1 MRSSPRASIV
11 VLRFVSILFL
21 LAALLLTVFQL
32 VSFSRVRSTFPS
44 DMTIGEIPVAGLT
57 QQQAAERLRQA
68 YSVAVEIRYGDGII
82 QAKPAV
88 LGFEL
93 ELEAM
98 IAAADQQRVGQ
109 SFWSEF
115 WDFLWSRSSQGG
127 AVPLRYTLAED
138 RLRSYLKTEVAAR
151 YDQPPTASVPVAGS
165 TNFKPG
171 QAGTVLDIDRA
182 VILITDALKSPT
194 SRVVNLTFYKVNPAK
209 PSFQNLQIL
218 LKQIIDVARFDGV
231 IELYLLDLQNNQELH
246 FAILQGKS
254 LPVDITFTA
263 SSTIKIPIMVSVFRR
278 LGNNPPKQAMDL
290 MTSMIEVS
298 INEATDALMQTYI
311 EKTTG
316 PLEVTKDIQALG
328 YKNTFLAGYFF
339 EGAPLLQRFST
350 PSNQRKD
357 VNTRPDPYNMTVPAE
372 IGQILDDIYQCADNG
387 GGPFAA
393 VFPGEITQTECK
405 QMISFLVLN
414 RLPLLITA
422 GLPEGTQI
430 AHKHGWGPDMSGDG
444 LLHNMGDAGIVYTP
458 GGNYILSIFLHTQ
471 SQLLFDPANAM
482 VTDLSRAVYNYFNQ
496 QSQ

>member
-1 MRSSPRASIV
+1 VI
-11 VLRFVSILFL
+11 
-21 LAALLLTVFQL
+21 QL
-32 VSFSRVRSTFPS
+32 VSFSRIRSTFPQG
-44 DMTIGEIPVAGLT
+44 MTIAGIPVAGLT
-57 QQQAAERLRQA
+57 QQQAAERIRQA
-68 YSVAVEIRYGDGII
+68 YSIAVEIRYGQGII

-98 IAAADQQRVGQ
+98 IAEADLQRINQ
-109 SFWSEF
+109 PFWSEF
-115 WDFLWSRSSQGG
+115 WDHLWSRSARGG
-127 AVPLRYTLAED
+127 AVPLRFTIAED

-171 QAGTVLDIDRA
+171 QPGTVLDIERA
-182 VILITDALKSPT
+182 VILIEDALKSPT
-194 SRVVNLTFYKVNPAK
+194 ARVVNMTINKVNPAK

-218 LKQIIDVARFDGV
+218 LKQIIELAKFDGV
-231 IELYLLDLQNNQELH
+231 IEIFLLDLQTNQELH
-246 FAILQGKS
+246 FAYQQGKS

-263 SSTIKIPIMVSVFRR
+263 SSTIKIPVMVSIFKR
-278 LGNNPPKQAMDL
+278 LGNNPPKRALDL

-298 INEATDALMQTYI
+298 VNEATDALMQDFI
-311 EKTTG
+311 DKNAG
-316 PLEVTKDIQALG
+316 PLEVTKDIKALG
-328 YKNTFLAGYFF
+328 YKNTFLAGYFY
-339 EGAPLLQRFST
+339 EGAPLLQRYTT

-372 IGQILDDIYQCADNG
+372 IGQILDDIYQCANSG
-387 GGPFAA
+387 GGALAA
-393 VFPGEITQTECK
+393 VFPGEITQAECK

-482 VTDLSRAVYNYFNQ
+482 VADLSRAIYNYFNQ
-496 QSQ
+496 QTQ